1 MLHTYKYNGSN
12 KTLIMFHGTGG
23 DENSLV
29 HLANQVAPN
38 MNHLALRGDVVS
50 FGQRRFAKISSE
62 DQLLDLEDM
71 LLQASKIRKILEMLK
86 VRYNLGEVW
95 ALGFSNGANAIISLL
110 LNEAPIFDK
119 AILMRPMDL
128 DIQTK
133 ELPLNNMEILIHS
146 GKKDT
151 VIVPK
156 LAYKAEERL
165 RKNGAN
171 VEHVSVDLD
180 HRMRQSEIDT
190 LAQWFKARL

>member
-151 VIVPK
+151 VIVPE